1 LLCGLIY
8 LLAFSSLASV
18 LFTHF
23 GFPLD
28 DSWIHQ
34 VIARNFAQYHV
45 LGFTPGKLTSGST
58 SLLWTMVL
66 SAGQVLFPKLSPV
79 IFCMVLNG
87 LLLACIGVVL
97 KTLTEADGIPEE
109 GSWCLAL
116 APAMS
121 GNFLWLGLTGMEH
134 VLFLLLCCVLIER
147 WTMAP
152 ERRDRRD
159 GIVLFLLGLVLVSTR
174 PEGSFLVALLVMA
187 GTILPRSVFGRSVVD
202 RALAVMGAGCS
213 LAITAWV
220 NWKTSGKFAPP
231 TMAGRRLLAP
241 TRLNYLMQSWFQL
254 LKNWDYRRFSPE
266 YVRHPRMAVELPIFV
281 VLGCLM
287 VIALWRLGSLH
298 GFRFLFLCF
307 WGATVVVLY
316 GLELPAPG
324 QGGRYIALP
333 AMVCMSLV
341 VFGIA
346 TALGF
351 VIRSRR
357 GLVITTATVMLV
369 MGAESMY
376 QWRIAMA
383 ADVDQINSEHGKT
396 AAWLEAALP
405 PEEFA
410 RPRVGVFDIGR
421 IGYNFRGN
429 ILDLGALVDPEFLP
443 YLLSHRTVQYLQQHE
458 VDYLVIPGRDVVPP
472 GRLHTDDM
480 RFEELLSLKEN
491 PEVSLTLLQAI
502 CVDPKIES
510 VAANSS
516 GTAFPCQRIYRIAY
530 NTALISPNRRAE

>member
-1 LLCGLIY
+1 LVY

-45 LGFTPGKLTSGST
+45 LGFTPGRMTSGST
-58 SLLWTMVL
+58 SLLWTMIL
-66 SAGQVLFPKLSPV
+66 SAGQLLFPKLSPV
-79 IFCMVLNG
+79 IFCTVLNG
-87 LLLACIGVVL
+87 LLLACIGMVL
-97 KTLTEADGIPEE
+97 KTLTEADGVPEV

-147 WTMAP
+147 WTSSV
-152 ERRDRRD
+152 ERRGRED
-159 GIVLFLLGLVLVSTR
+159 GIVLFLLGLLLVSTR
-174 PEGSFLVALLVMA
+174 PEGSFLVALLVVA
-187 GTILPRSVFGRSVVD
+187 GTILPRSVFGRAIVD
-202 RALAVMGAGCS
+202 RALAAMGAVCS

-241 TRLNYLMQSWFQL
+241 TRLNYLIQSWFQL

-266 YVRHPRMAVELPIFV
+266 YLRHPRMAVELPIFLM
-281 VLGCLM
+281 LGCLIA
-287 VIALWRLGSLH
+287 IALWRLVSLR

-316 GLELPAPG
+316 GVELPAPG

-333 AMVCMSLV
+333 VMVCMSLV

-346 TALGF
+346 TVLGSL
-351 VIRSRR
+351 IRRRR
-357 GLVITTATVMLV
+357 GLEMAMAATMVVLGV
-369 MGAESMY
+369 ESID

-421 IGYNFRGN
+421 IGYHFNGN

-443 YLLSHRTVQYLQQHE
+443 YLLSHRTARYLQQHE

-472 GRLHTDDM
+472 GRPHTDDM

-491 PEVSLTLLQAI
+491 PEVSLTLLQRV
-502 CVDPKIES
+502 CVDSSVES

-516 GTAFPCQRIYRIAY
+516 GTAFPCQRIYRISY
-530 NTALISPNRRAE
+530 NTALISRN

>member
-1 LLCGLIY
+1 LIY

-45 LGFTPGKLTSGST
+45 LGFTPGRMTSGST

-66 SAGQVLFPKLSPV
+66 SAGQVLFPGLSPV

-87 LLLACIGVVL
+87 LLLACIGMVL
-97 KTLTEADGIPEE
+97 KRLTEADGIPAL

-134 VLFLLLCCVLIER
+134 VLFLLLCFALIER
-147 WTMAP
+147 WTLPA

-159 GIVLFLLGLVLVSTR
+159 GIVLFLLGLLLVSTR
-174 PEGSFLVALLVMA
+174 PEGSFLVALLVVA
-187 GTILPRSVFGRSVVD
+187 GTILPRSIFGRSLVD
-202 RALAVMGAGCS
+202 RALAATGAVCS

-254 LKNWDYRRFSPE
+254 LKNWDYRRFSPD
-266 YVRHPRMAVELPIFV
+266 YATHPRMAVELSIFL
-281 VLGCLM
+281 VLGCLIT
-287 VIALWRLGSLH
+287 IALWRLASLR

-316 GLELPAPG
+316 GVELPAPG

-333 AMVCMSLV
+333 VMAGLTLV

-346 TALGF
+346 TVLGSL
-351 VIRSRR
+351 IRSRR
-357 GLVITTATVMLV
+357 GLEMSTVTVMLV
-369 MGAESMY
+369 LGVESMY

-396 AAWLEAALP
+396 AAWLAAALP

-421 IGYNFRGN
+421 IGYHFHGN

-443 YLLSHRTVQYLQQHE
+443 YLLSHRTVQYLQQHD
-458 VDYLVIPGRDVVPP
+458 VDYLVIPGRDVIPP

-491 PEVSLTLLQAI
+491 PAVSLTLLQMVCA
-502 CVDPKIES
+502 DPKIES

-516 GTAFPCQRIYRIAY
+516 GTAFACQRIYRISY
-530 NTALISPNRRAE
+530 NPALISRK